1 MIGGRRVRAVFFFAA
16 QVIVVVIWGEN
27 VFLLVK
33 SSLFVFDGS
42 ANIIGLMIKDKFQL
56 CTSIKLED
64 EKQ

>member
-16 QVIVVVIWGEN
+16 QGIVVVIWGEN

-33 SSLFVFDGS
+33 SSDGS
-42 ANIIGLMIKDKFQL
+42 ANIIGLMIKDKFQQ